1 MRFTLPFLLLATTGA
16 LAGRA
21 QTPAPP
27 AAPKT
32 PKLTFLYSLN
42 CTLGPSLDVGATPVG
57 SRVVIPITGGT
68 FSGPKLTG
76 TSPTPLPTQ
85 PALTHMG
92 KNRQSLQPRRR
103 LGPDRRQ
110 GHLQRRYAVP
120 PADGRRGAHFHPD
133 ERAGAGRRAAAPA
146 AGV

>member
-1 MRFTLPFLLLATTGA
+1 MNAVVTLLPPIATKMRFTLPVLLLAATGA

-21 QTPAPP
+21 QTPGPP

-68 FSGPKLTG
+68 FSGPKLSG
-76 TSPTPLPTQ
+76 TSPPLSP
-85 PALTHMG
+85 
-92 KNRQSLQPRRR
+92 
-103 LGPDRRQ
+103 
-110 GHLQRRYAVP
+110 
-120 PADGRRGAHFHPD
+120 FHPH
-133 ERAGAGRRAAAPA
+133 
-146 AGV
+146 